1 MNLEHITLE
10 RLQEIEAERAQ
21 TQLDPKFHKWMKD
34 LHVGRLSIDRSGIM
48 RANQMMEDYSKL
60 KNQLYYRVVFVKNK
74 PKEVLKINHE
84 DNH

>member
-1 MNLEHITLE
+1 MKKMMTQIWTTILNINKKHMNLEHITLE

-21 TQLDPKFHKWMKD
+21 TQLDPKFHTWMRD

-60 KNQLYYRVVFVKNK
+60 KNQLW
-74 PKEVLKINHE
+74 E
-84 DNH
+84 